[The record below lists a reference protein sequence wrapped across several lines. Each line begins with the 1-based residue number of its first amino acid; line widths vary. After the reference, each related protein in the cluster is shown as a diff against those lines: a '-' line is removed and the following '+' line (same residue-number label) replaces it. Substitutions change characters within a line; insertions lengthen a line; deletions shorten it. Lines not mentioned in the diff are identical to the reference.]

1 MGKPKPR
8 KPMEGSVK
16 VYTIKFNFPV
26 TDMEARA
33 FVHKP
38 NGDVA
43 KELKKHLFKTLT
55 YVCKQ
60 ITEDAIKPEDDRI
73 E

>member
-1 MGKPKPR
+1 MSRPKPR

-16 VYTIKFNFPV
+16 VYTIKFDFPV

-33 FVHKP
+33 FIHKP
-38 NGDVA
+38 NGDVS
-43 KELKKHLFKTLT
+43 KELKKHLFNTLT
-55 YVCKQ
+55 YVCKRVVD
-60 ITEDAIKPEDDRI
+60 DAEKLEAK

>member
-8 KPMEGSVK
+8 KPMEGSVT
-16 VYTIKFNFPV
+16 VYTIKFDFPV

-33 FVHKP
+33 FIHKP
-38 NGDVA
+38 NGDVS
-43 KELKKHLFKTLT
+43 KELKKYLFNTLT
-55 YVCKQ
+55 YICKRVVD
-60 ITEDAIKPEDDRI
+60 DAEKLKEK

>member
-16 VYTIKFNFPV
+16 VYTIKFDFPV

-38 NGDVA
+38 NGDVS

-60 ITEDAIKPEDDRI
+60 IVENAEQFEDE